1 MEQPEQCPI
10 AIHDMML
17 RTWDTDPTNRPT
29 FLELMDELGDH
40 LGTFSNKIFF
50 KNSMLYTLNMGKN
63 QLKSVFYKNILDKI
77 NSSKNV
83 QKLPR

>member
-1 MEQPEQCPI
+1 MKRISTALFFLSFRGHRMEQPEQCPI

-40 LGTFSNKIFF
+40 LGMFSN
-50 KNSMLYTLNMGKN
+50 
-63 QLKSVFYKNILDKI
+63 
-77 NSSKNV
+77 
-83 QKLPR
+83 

>member
-40 LGTFSNKIFF
+40 LGSFSNKINNFCF
-50 KNSMLYTLNMGKN
+50 S
-63 QLKSVFYKNILDKI
+63 
-77 NSSKNV
+77 
-83 QKLPR
+83 